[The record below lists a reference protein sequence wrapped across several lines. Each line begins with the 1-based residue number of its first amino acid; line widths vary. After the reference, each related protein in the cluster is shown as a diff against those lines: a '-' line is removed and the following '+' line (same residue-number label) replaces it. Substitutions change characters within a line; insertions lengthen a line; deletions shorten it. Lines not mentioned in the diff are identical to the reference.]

1 MPDLKILKRFKISD
15 SFFGRYERLI
25 KDEVIPYQEKALK
38 DEIEGAEKSHCI
50 ENFRMAAEKNSY
62 RQMQRRILRNGFS
75 GQRCCQMA

>member
-38 DEIEGAEKSHCI
+38 DEIEGAEKKSL
-50 ENFRMAAEKNSY
+50 Y
-62 RQMQRRILRNGFS
+62 
-75 GQRCCQMA
+75 

>member
-25 KDEVIPYQEKALK
+25 KDEVIPYQE
-38 DEIEGAEKSHCI
+38 
-50 ENFRMAAEKNSY
+50 
-62 RQMQRRILRNGFS
+62 MQRRILRNGFS